1 MRKVRYLRFAVALA
15 AVLAVFASMQHHGVA
30 VGSICM
36 LCPVGFLSLTAAS
49 GSVAWA
55 LVPGVVAGL
64 AIVLLVGRAFCSW
77 LCPTGA
83 LKNLFGG
90 RNPRGVA
97 GRAGRAPGPCAH
109 SCSAGSLKAWA
120 VVLIVLLAVSFVVR
134 FPVFC
139 LICPIGLA
147 LGTVYAVSRAFVLWQ
162 PGWELAIFP
171 LMLLAEVFLFKR
183 WCSDIC
189 PWGFALSLV
198 AKVRTKLGFAVGPRS
213 KAPACRSSAGCGAC
227 GSACPEDIDVS
238 AADPAAFEGC
248 TLCLDCVSAC
258 PAQAISIGVVRAK
271 PHGGEGEGEEAEPA
285 AESGRQAPPE
295 R

>member
-90 RNPRGVA
+90 RSPRGVA

-109 SCSAGSLKAWA
+109 SCSAGSLKTQA
-120 VVLIVLLAVSFVVR
+120 VVLIVLLAVSFVVH

-171 LMLLAEVFLFKR
+171 LRRFPSAWCALSRMAAKARAKR
-183 WCSDIC
+183 RNLRPKAGGRLRRSADFSDCGSDEKARRMFGWHPACGGPLHHDGPMPRSRFRDAARPMDAIRYDGFFGV
-189 PWGFALSLV
+189 GFARLSL
-198 AKVRTKLGFAVGPRS
+198 
-213 KAPACRSSAGCGAC
+213 AGSRCGA
-227 GSACPEDIDVS
+227 
-238 AADPAAFEGC
+238 
-248 TLCLDCVSAC
+248 
-258 PAQAISIGVVRAK
+258 
-271 PHGGEGEGEEAEPA
+271 
-285 AESGRQAPPE
+285 
-295 R
+295 

>member
-90 RNPRGVA
+90 RSPRGVA

-109 SCSAGSLKAWA
+109 SCSAGSLKARA
-120 VVLIVLLAVSFVVR
+120 VVLIVLLAVSFVVH

-213 KAPACRSSAGCGAC
+213 KAPAGRFIMTAPCRVRDFATRRAPWTRYATTGFSASGSPGFRLQARGAGYRC
-227 GSACPEDIDVS
+227 SRRRLWFWQP
-238 AADPAAFEGC
+238 
-248 TLCLDCVSAC
+248 
-258 PAQAISIGVVRAK
+258 R
-271 PHGGEGEGEEAEPA
+271 PH
-285 AESGRQAPPE
+285 
-295 R
+295 

>member
-90 RNPRGVA
+90 RNPRG
-97 GRAGRAPGPCAH
+97 GRDVRPGHARIRA
-109 SCSAGSLKAWA
+109 
-120 VVLIVLLAVSFVVR
+120 R
-134 FPVFC
+134 
-139 LICPIGLA
+139 
-147 LGTVYAVSRAFVLWQ
+147 
-162 PGWELAIFP
+162 
-171 LMLLAEVFLFKR
+171 
-183 WCSDIC
+183 
-189 PWGFALSLV
+189 
-198 AKVRTKLGFAVGPRS
+198 
-213 KAPACRSSAGCGAC
+213 PAR
-227 GSACPEDIDVS
+227 
-238 AADPAAFEGC
+238 
-248 TLCLDCVSAC
+248 
-258 PAQAISIGVVRAK
+258 
-271 PHGGEGEGEEAEPA
+271 
-285 AESGRQAPPE
+285 
-295 R
+295 